1 MWRIVV
7 RLILPALLL
16 VGGIAS
22 LIYGAKYHTAPVV
35 EEKEIEVSLA
45 PPMGDGFLPGFEGP
59 PGFPPPLEGPP
70 GLMSPMI
77 ELPPELM
84 KQKQIISITKEEPES
99 ILIREITVGGVA
111 LLDSGE
117 LKRTY
122 SGEAPPS
129 LCPT

>member
-1 MWRIVV
+1 MWRIVG
-7 RLILPALLL
+7 RLILPVFLL

-45 PPMGDGFLPGFEGP
+45 PPMVEGFLPGLEGP
-59 PGFPPPLEGPP
+59 PGFPPLLEGPP
-70 GLMSPMI
+70 GLMPPII
-77 ELPPELM
+77 ELPPER
-84 KQKQIISITKEEPES
+84 QIVSITKEEPEP

-117 LKRTY
+117 LRRTY